1 MQDVVI
7 VAATRTAV
15 GSFQGSLAN
24 IPAVDLGAAVIR
36 QLLAQTGLDGAQV
49 DEVIMGQVLTAG
61 AGQNPARQAAIKAGL
76 PHAVPALTLNKV
88 CGSGLKA
95 LHLGAQA
102 IRCGDAEV
110 IIAGGQENMS
120 LANYVLPGA
129 RTGLRMGHSQ
139 IVDTM
144 ISDGLW
150 DAFNDY
156 HMGITA
162 ENLVEK
168 YAISRE
174 AQDAFAAASQ
184 QKAVAAI
191 EGGRFVDEI
200 TPILIPQRKGDPVAF
215 ATDEQPRAGTT
226 AESLGKLKPA
236 FKKDGTVT
244 AGNASSLNDG
254 AAAVLLMSAAKA
266 RALGLPVLAKI
277 AAYANAGVDPA
288 IMGIGPVS
296 ATRRCLDK
304 AGWSLEQLDLIE
316 ANEAFAAQA
325 LSVGKELGWDASK
338 VNVNGG
344 AIALG
349 HPIGASGCRVLVTL
363 LHEMLKRDAKK
374 VWRLCASVAARAWH
388 WPSNANL
395 PRTTADPRTHD
406 IRRLAGNTPGAPHG
420 APGSFCG
427 PADAGQ
433 GPLAAA
439 YPSATFNSCG
449 WRAPFS
455 TPSYSPTHG

>member
-1 MQDVVI
+1 MQEVVI
-7 VAATRTAV
+7 VAATRTAI
-15 GSFQGSLAN
+15 GSFQGALAN

-36 QLLAQTGLDGAQV
+36 QLLAQTGLDPAQV
-49 DEVIMGQVLTAG
+49 DEVILGHVLTAG
-61 AGQNPARQAAIKAGL
+61 AGQNTARQAAVKAGL

-110 IIAGGQENMS
+110 IIAGGMENMS
-120 LANYVLPGA
+120 LANYVMPAA
-129 RTGLRMGHSQ
+129 RTGLRMGHGKV
-139 IVDTM
+139 IDTM
-144 ISDGLW
+144 IQDGLW

-162 ENLVEK
+162 ENLVDK

-191 EGGRFVDEI
+191 EAGRFVDEI
-200 TPILIPQRKGDPVAF
+200 TPILIPQRKGEPIAF

-226 AESLGKLKPA
+226 AESLGKLKAA
-236 FKKDGTVT
+236 FKKDGSVT

-254 AAAVLLMSAAKA
+254 AAAVILMSADKAK
-266 RALGLPVLAKI
+266 ALGLPVLARI

-288 IMGIGPVS
+288 IMGIGPVT
-296 ATRRCLDK
+296 ATLRCLAK
-304 AGWSLEQLDLIE
+304 AGWKLADLDLIE

-325 LSVGKELGWDASK
+325 LAVGEELKWDAGK

-363 LHEMLKRDAKK
+363 LHEMLKRDVKK
-374 VWRLCASVAARAWH
+374 GLATLC
-388 WPSNANL
+388 
-395 PRTTADPRTHD
+395 
-406 IRRLAGNTPGAPHG
+406 IGG
-420 APGSFCG
+420 
-427 PADAGQ
+427 GQ
-433 GPLAAA
+433 GVALAIQ
-439 YPSATFNSCG
+439 
-449 WRAPFS
+449 R
-455 TPSYSPTHG
+455 

>member
-15 GSFQGSLAN
+15 GSFQGALAT

-36 QLLAQTGLDGAQV
+36 QLLAQTGLDGELV
-49 DEVIMGQVLTAG
+49 DEVILGQVLTAG

-95 LHLGAQA
+95 LHLAAQA
-102 IRCGDAEV
+102 IRCGDADI

-120 LANYVLPGA
+120 LSNYVMPGA
-129 RTGLRMGHSQ
+129 RTGLRMGHASL
-139 IVDTM
+139 VDTM

-168 YAISRE
+168 YGISRE
-174 AQDAFAAASQ
+174 EQDAFAAASQ
-184 QKAVAAI
+184 QKAAAAI
-191 EGGRFVDEI
+191 EARRFVDEI
-200 TPILIPQRKGDPVAF
+200 TPILIPQRKGDPIAF
-215 ATDEQPRAGTT
+215 VTDEQPRAGTT

-236 FKKDGTVT
+236 FKKDGSVT

-254 AAAVLLMSAAKA
+254 AAAVMLMSAAKA
-266 RALGLPVLAKI
+266 QELELPVLARIK
-277 AAYANAGVDPA
+277 AYANAGVDPA

-304 AGWSLEQLDLIE
+304 AGWTLDQLDLIE

-344 AIALG
+344 AIAIG

-363 LHEMLKRDAKK
+363 LHEMIKRDAKK
-374 VWRLCASVAARAWH
+374 GLATLC
-388 WPSNANL
+388 
-395 PRTTADPRTHD
+395 
-406 IRRLAGNTPGAPHG
+406 IGG
-420 APGSFCG
+420 
-427 PADAGQ
+427 GQ
-433 GPLAAA
+433 GVALAIE
-439 YPSATFNSCG
+439 
-449 WRAPFS
+449 R
-455 TPSYSPTHG
+455 

>member
-36 QLLAQTGLDGAQV
+36 QLLAQTGIDPAQV
-49 DEVIMGQVLTAG
+49 DEVLMGQVLTAG

-76 PHAVPALTLNKV
+76 PHAVPAMTLNKV

-95 LHLGAQA
+95 LHLGTQA

-120 LANYVLPGA
+120 LSNYVLPGA

-139 IVDTM
+139 MVDSM

-168 YAISRE
+168 YGISRE

-184 QKAVAAI
+184 HKAAAAI
-191 EGGRFVDEI
+191 EAGRFVDEI
-200 TPILIPQRKGDPVAF
+200 TPIQIPQRKGDPLTF
-215 ATDEQPRAGTT
+215 ATDEQPRPGTT
-226 AESLGKLKPA
+226 AEALAKLKPA
-236 FKKDGTVT
+236 FKKDGSVT
-244 AGNASSLNDG
+244 AGNASALNDG
-254 AAAVLLMSAAKA
+254 AAAVMLMSASKA

-304 AGWSLEQLDLIE
+304 AGWTLDQLDLIE
-316 ANEAFAAQA
+316 ANEAFAAQS
-325 LSVGKELGWDASK
+325 LSVAKELEWDASK

-344 AIALG
+344 AIAIG

-363 LHEMLKRDAKK
+363 LHEMIKRDAKK
-374 VWRLCASVAARAWH
+374 GLATLC
-388 WPSNANL
+388 
-395 PRTTADPRTHD
+395 
-406 IRRLAGNTPGAPHG
+406 IGG
-420 APGSFCG
+420 
-427 PADAGQ
+427 GQ
-433 GPLAAA
+433 GVALAIE
-439 YPSATFNSCG
+439 
-449 WRAPFS
+449 R
-455 TPSYSPTHG
+455 

>member
-7 VAATRTAV
+7 VAATRTAI
-15 GSFQGSLAN
+15 GSFQGSLAGV
-24 IPAVDLGAAVIR
+24 PAVELGAAVIKR
-36 QLLAQTGLDGAQV
+36 LLEQSGLDGSEV
-49 DEVIMGQVLTAG
+49 DEVILGHVLTAG
-61 AGQNPARQAAIKAGL
+61 AGQNTARQAAIKAGL
-76 PHAVPALTLNKV
+76 PHAVPAMTLNKV

-102 IRCGDAEV
+102 IRCGDADV
-110 IIAGGQENMS
+110 IIAGGMENMS
-120 LANYVLPGA
+120 QAPYVMPAA
-129 RTGLRMGHSQ
+129 RTGQRMGHGKLIDS
-139 IVDTM
+139 M
-144 ISDGLW
+144 IQDGLW

-162 ENLVEK
+162 ENLVDK
-168 YAISRE
+168 YGISRE
-174 AQDAFAAASQ
+174 EQDAFAAASQ

-191 EGGRFVDEI
+191 EAGRFADEI
-200 TPILIPQRKGDPVAF
+200 TPILIPSRKGEPVSF

-236 FKKDGTVT
+236 FKKDGSVT

-254 AAAVLLMSAAKA
+254 AAAVLLMSADKAK
-266 RALGLPVLAKI
+266 ALGLPVLARI

-304 AGWSLEQLDLIE
+304 AGWQLADLDLIE

-325 LSVGKELGWDASK
+325 LSVGKELGWDAVK

-363 LHEMLKRDAKK
+363 LHEMIKRDVQKGLAT
-374 VWRLCASVAARAWH
+374 LC
-388 WPSNANL
+388 
-395 PRTTADPRTHD
+395 
-406 IRRLAGNTPGAPHG
+406 IGG
-420 APGSFCG
+420 
-427 PADAGQ
+427 GQ
-433 GPLAAA
+433 GVALAIE
-439 YPSATFNSCG
+439 
-449 WRAPFS
+449 RA
-455 TPSYSPTHG
+455 